1 MGEAQARCQVR
12 SLSSSA
18 IGRPPND
25 ELTNQRGGA
34 EEEAEGRGGAQA
46 QDGAQAEEQGR
57 GGRQTEGGTWILSL
71 SLINDSMFLL
81 SRLRSAGGG
90 RGRTWPG

>member
-1 MGEAQARCQVR
+1 MP
-12 SLSSSA
+12 S
-18 IGRPPND
+18 ND

-34 EEEAEGRGGAQA
+34 EEEAEGRGGAQT

-57 GGRQTEGGTWILSL
+57 GGGQTEGGTWISFRLSF
-71 SLINDSMFLL
+71 INDSMFLL